1 MSGRLPSIGGVYPE
15 VAMETEQASCT
26 VADLLDSEAKYR
38 ALFSS
43 IDAGFCIV
51 RVEFD
56 ASNRAIDYQFLEVNP
71 AFENQTGLINA
82 QGRWMRTLAPAH
94 EQHWFDIYGSI
105 ALTGTPL
112 RFERPAAAL
121 DDRWYEVYAFRIG
134 HPGEHRVAI
143 LFNDISSRKRSE
155 AALEQANSE
164 LEQMF
169 RDLRRANEDLEQFAR
184 IAGHDLK
191 APLRNIIQLSQLL
204 ARRFSH
210 TDLEGDTQELLEQ
223 IAGCGNRLAS
233 LVDDLLRYATVSQSP
248 THGLGPCRAGLACS
262 QSLENLRLTIE
273 ESGASVECRIPQDC
287 TVAVDFSMLTLTF
300 QNLVSNGLQYRRI
313 AEDPK
318 VSITAKNEGN
328 YWKFAVEDNGEGIQQ
343 EFTKKIFEPFQR
355 LHGQERPGSGIGLAT
370 CKRIVER
377 AGGIIW
383 VESRIGEGSTFYFSL
398 PSA

>member
-1 MSGRLPSIGGVYPE
+1 MSGRSHRS
-15 VAMETEQASCT
+15 AA
-26 VADLLDSEAKYR
+26 
-38 ALFSS
+38 
-43 IDAGFCIV
+43 
-51 RVEFD
+51 
-56 ASNRAIDYQFLEVNP
+56 
-71 AFENQTGLINA
+71 
-82 QGRWMRTLAPAH
+82 
-94 EQHWFDIYGSI
+94 
-105 ALTGTPL
+105 L
-112 RFERPAAAL
+112 RFERRAAAL

-134 HPGEHRVAI
+134 QPGEHRVAI

-155 AALEQANSE
+155 AALEQANRE

-210 TDLEGDTQELLEQ
+210 TDLQGDTQELLDQ
-223 IAGCGNRLAS
+223 IAGCGNRLSS
-233 LVDDLLRYATVSQSP
+233 LVDDLLRYATVSQCP
-248 THGLGPCRAGLACS
+248 TASFDPCRAGLACS
-262 QSLENLRLTIE
+262 QSVANLSLAIE
-273 ESGASVECRIPQDC
+273 ESGASVLCRIPHDC
-287 TVAVDFSMLTLTF
+287 TVAVDCSMLTLTF
-300 QNLVSNGLQYRRI
+300 QNLVANGLQYRRV
-313 AEDPK
+313 AEKPK
-318 VSITAKNEGN
+318 ISITAKNEGN
-328 YWKFAVEDNGEGIQQ
+328 YWRFAVGDNGEGIEQ

>member
-1 MSGRLPSIGGVYPE
+1 MATD
-15 VAMETEQASCT
+15 VAHRSLT
-26 VADLLDSEAKYR
+26 VLLDSEAKYR

-51 RVEFD
+51 RVKFD

-71 AFENQTGLINA
+71 AFESQTGLIHA
-82 QGRWMRTLAPAH
+82 HGKWMRTLAPDH

-134 HPGEHRVAI
+134 QPEEHRVAI

-155 AALEQANSE
+155 AALEQANRE

-210 TDLEGDTQELLEQ
+210 TDLEGDTQELLDQ
-223 IAGCGNRLAS
+223 IAGCGNRLSS
-233 LVDDLLRYATVSQSP
+233 LVDDLLRYATVSQCP
-248 THGLGPCRAGLACS
+248 TASFDPCRARLACS
-262 QSLENLRLTIE
+262 QSVANLSLAIE
-273 ESGASVECRIPQDC
+273 ESGASVVCRIPHDC
-287 TVAVDFSMLTLTF
+287 TVAVDCSMLTLTF
-300 QNLVSNGLQYRRI
+300 QNLVANGLQYRRV
-313 AEDPK
+313 AEKPK
-318 VSITAKNEGN
+318 ISITAKNEGN
-328 YWKFAVEDNGEGIQQ
+328 Y
-343 EFTKKIFEPFQR
+343 
-355 LHGQERPGSGIGLAT
+355 
-370 CKRIVER
+370 
-377 AGGIIW
+377 
-383 VESRIGEGSTFYFSL
+383 
-398 PSA
+398 